1 MAGPRTVCA
10 SRPFEC
16 VELQVDWPP
25 DQNVRFCYLSLS
37 SRFEAISKGI
47 AKVMAF
53 GARQWY
59 LAQGTT
65 WVRL

>member
-1 MAGPRTVCA
+1 MAGPHTVCA

-16 VELQVDWPP
+16 VELQVDRPLH
-25 DQNVRFCYLSLS
+25 QNVRFCYLSLS

-53 GARQWY
+53 GARQGY
-59 LAQGTT
+59 LARGTN